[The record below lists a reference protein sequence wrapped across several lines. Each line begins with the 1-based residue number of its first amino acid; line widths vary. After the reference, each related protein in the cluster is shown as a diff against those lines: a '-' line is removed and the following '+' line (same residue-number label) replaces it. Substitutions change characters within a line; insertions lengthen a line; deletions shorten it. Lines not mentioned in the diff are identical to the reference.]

1 MFLLLHLVVVVVVVV
16 VRINGLW
23 AKQPE
28 TTE

>member
-1 MFLLLHLVVVVVVVV
+1 VFLLLHLVVVVVVVV